1 MKYKDLKNMGNED
14 LRLKL
19 QELKKELMKQNTQR
33 ATGTQLKNP
42 MVIKNLRRDIAKAL
56 YLLNQHEM
64 AVGKTAKQ

>member
-1 MKYKDLKNMGNED
+1 MKYKDLKSMGDED
-14 LRLKL
+14 LKLKL
-19 QELKKELMKQNTQR
+19 HELKKELMKHNTQR

-64 AVGKTAKQ
+64 AVSKTAKQ